1 MMTRQRDH
9 SLDLMKGLLVLLM
22 TWGHVMQ
29 FFGDHHL
36 FPVMDQLELGINLL
50 VFPSFVFA
58 FGWAVAIAYYCRSFQ
73 KAWRSMLSSAL
84 KPLGAFY
91 LSGIAFRVLRE
102 NKPFSW
108 RAVQRILLFQDV
120 PGWSEFLA
128 SFFAL
133 ALLALVLY
141 WPLKRLKDRPLW
153 LLPLGAALLAL
164 CFIPYANIKY
174 PLLRLYLGT
183 DAYASFP
190 VLQYSPYF
198 LAGLAWPGLKQK
210 KWGRFTLPVLALFS
224 TLGGWWR
231 GHALGSL
238 PQRFPPDVGWI
249 LLPAAGVAALAGI
262 GFLLSCFPTVDRLR
276 LDVCRPLRGLGANS
290 LYYLLAGNLVLFTL
304 AGKGITP
311 QLQFKARGL
320 FGQSIKAPAG
330 AFWWALA
337 FLIAAAFVA
346 GLIRKSRR

>member
-1 MMTRQRDH
+1 MTAKQRDH

-29 FFGDHHL
+29 FFGDHQL
-36 FPVMDQLELGINLL
+36 FPVMDRLEIGINLL
-50 VFPSFVFA
+50 VFPGFVFA
-58 FGWAVAIAYYCRSFQ
+58 FGWAVAIAYYSRPFQ
-73 KAWRSMLSSAL
+73 KAWRGMLSAAL

-102 NKPFSW
+102 NRPFSW
-108 RAVQRILLFQDV
+108 GVVRRILLLQDV

-133 ALLALVLY
+133 ALLALALY

-164 CFIPYANIKY
+164 CFIPYASIKN

-198 LAGLAWPGLKQK
+198 LAGLAWPGLKTK
-210 KWGRFTLPVLALFS
+210 NWGRFSLPALALLG

-231 GHALGSL
+231 GHALGAL

-249 LLPAAGVAALAGI
+249 LLPAAGVAVLAGL
-262 GFLLSCFPTVDRLR
+262 GFLLSLLPTRLR
-276 LDVCRPLRGLGANS
+276 LDACRPLRSLGANS
-290 LYYLLAGNLVLFTL
+290 LYYLLAGNLALFTL
-304 AGKGITP
+304 AGKGVAP
-311 QLQFKARGL
+311 KLQFKTWGL
-320 FGQSIKAPAG
+320 FGQPIMAPAG

-337 FLIAAAFVA
+337 LLAAAAFVT
-346 GLIRKSRR
+346 GLIRKVRR